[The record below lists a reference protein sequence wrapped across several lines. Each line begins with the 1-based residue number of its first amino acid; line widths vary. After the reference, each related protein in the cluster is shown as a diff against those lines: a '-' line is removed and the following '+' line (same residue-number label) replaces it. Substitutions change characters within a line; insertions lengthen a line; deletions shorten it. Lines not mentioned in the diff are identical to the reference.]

1 MKCPKCGT
9 ENNADYV
16 FCVNCGASIT
26 SDATQSYPTP
36 PFPPDSGSVP
46 TAVYTHQAAAPNTQF
61 YPQQEPAVKKKR
73 SVWPWLLALGVLG
86 LIVVAGGIGVFLFV
100 TQSGGTG
107 GGSSALPD
115 HFGMF
120 IVDPNGQKVSE
131 ITKVESSNVLDAKGK
146 LLTDAANARSA
157 GAPDVILYAEGTDIP
172 LSDLKF
178 VDLGS
183 IDEQGNL
190 RQIDFQA
197 VPVEGK
203 RAMKRIKFPNGVA
216 NGKYAFAV
224 FDGSLDDGKHRL
236 WPLQIENSTKADN
249 NDIAKTFSVELSK
262 NPPKDA
268 NTNANTNSN
277 SNANNS
283 QEPRQTPVPKPT
295 VTAPVGS
302 TVAFCNSSNVIVRGD
317 PGLNAKK
324 LTMLKKGQ
332 RVFVIRYSENTD
344 MWKGVESNWAYIQT
358 ESGTRGWVFT
368 PFISK

>member
-16 FCVNCGASIT
+16 FCVNCGTSIT
-26 SDATQSYPTP
+26 ASHGGSGQSFPTTP
-36 PFPPDSGSVP
+36 YLHDNESVP
-46 TAVYTHQAAAPNTQF
+46 TAVYPGRTPPPTTNF
-61 YPQQEPAVKKKR
+61 DPLPPVKKR
-73 SVWPWLLALGVLG
+73 SIWPWLLALGVLG
-86 LIVVAGGIGVFLFV
+86 LIVVAGGVGVFLFV
-100 TQSGGTG
+100 MQK
-107 GGSSALPD
+107 GGSVGGNSTLPD

-120 IVDPNGQKVSE
+120 IIDQNGAKVNE
-131 ITKVESSNVLDAKGK
+131 IAKVESTNVLGSKDA
-146 LLTDAANARSA
+146 LLTDAAKSRSA
-157 GAPDVILYAEGTDIP
+157 GAPDVILYAEGSDIP

-183 IDEQGNL
+183 IEDNGNL
-190 RQIDFQA
+190 RQIEFQA
-197 VPVEGK
+197 VPVDGK

-224 FDGSLDDGKHRL
+224 FEGSLDDGKHRL

-249 NDIAKTFSVELSK
+249 ADIAKTLSIELSGK
-262 NPPKDA
+262 TSPDA
-268 NTNANTNSN
+268 NSN
-277 SNANNS
+277 SNSNVNNAVLN
-283 QEPRQTPVPKPT
+283 TPTPAPKPT

-302 TVAFCNSSNVIVRGD
+302 TVAFCNSANVIVRAE
-317 PGLNAKK
+317 PGLEAKR

-332 RVFVIRYSENTD
+332 RVFVIRYSDNTD

-358 ESGTRGWVFT
+358 ESGSRGWVFT